1 VAAAQREVIDADH
14 VRRRT
19 GRRIGQAEDQ
29 PHPGLPA
36 SSGATWD
43 SNPGQRPPSTPR
55 LRTHQPEVG
64 LTELAM
70 GGIVRQ

>member
-19 GRRIGQAEDQ
+19 GRRIGQAEGQPQQRAAVHRDTERSGQ

-36 SSGATWD
+36 SSSATWD
-43 SNPGQRPPSTPR
+43 SNPASV
-55 LRTHQPEVG
+55 LRVIFG
-64 LTELAM
+64 
-70 GGIVRQ
+70 